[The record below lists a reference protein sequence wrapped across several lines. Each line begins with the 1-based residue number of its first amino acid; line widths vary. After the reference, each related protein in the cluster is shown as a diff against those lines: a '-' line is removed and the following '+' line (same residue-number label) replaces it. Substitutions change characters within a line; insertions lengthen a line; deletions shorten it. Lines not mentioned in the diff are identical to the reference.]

1 MEGSTNIANCNRFIR
16 SGCRLVSFG
25 LPLDAGFV
33 GLEQERLPCLKPK
46 YCVPLRHYVKHIACC
61 VCFPPLEYML
71 IRVVCTN
78 IPPSSTAKFVHAGRI
93 LSKVLALGLCL
104 PCLSLE
110 KVEKVSGL
118 VRPAHSGCRV
128 RSSQSKTPLLADAFC
143 QTH

>member
-1 MEGSTNIANCNRFIR
+1 MEGLTNIANCNRFVAAIPCFIR

-46 YCVPLRHYVKHIACC
+46 YCVPLRHYVKYIACC
-61 VCFPPLEYML
+61 VCFPPLAYML
-71 IRVVCTN
+71 IRAVCTN
-78 IPPSSTAKFVHAGRI
+78 IPPSSTVKLVHAGRI
-93 LSKVLALGLCL
+93 LAKVFTFELMPAMFL
-104 PCLSLE
+104 
-110 KVEKVSGL
+110 SGL
-118 VRPAHSGCRV
+118 VLPAHSGCRV